1 MNCARWELC
10 QKMRYSIPLGKNKK
24 GPHPNTPP
32 LWETSRAQHC
42 QAGRYSWA
50 MENMMENAVII
61 DNGSGFI
68 KAGFAGDD
76 TPGVVFPSVVGKRIN
91 PVSTGQNTYV
101 GDQAQSMSRQ
111 GILTISHPLEN
122 GIVTNWDDM
131 EEIWSHTFH
140 NELRIDPAAQPV
152 MLIDSAL
159 NVKANREKMVKIMF
173 ETFKVP
179 ALYVATAPA
188 LSLYK
193 SGRRT
198 GIVLD
203 CGYGFGQIVPIYK
216 GHVLSDAI
224 HRLDLTGS
232 DLTNHLMELLT
243 ERGYSFRTLAERE
256 IVTDLKEKLCYVA
269 EDFDAEM
276 QKASLSSELEKN
288 YELPDGQVITVD
300 SQRFRCP
307 EILFKP
313 SLIGLNSE
321 GIHVATYDSIMKCDV
336 GIRKDLYANIVL
348 SGGTTL
354 FPGMNVRLN
363 REITS
368 LAPPTMAVKI
378 IAPPERKYSAWSGGS
393 LLAASDDFEERW
405 VTKEEYAKDGYSI
418 VHSKCQ

>member
-1 MNCARWELC
+1 
-10 QKMRYSIPLGKNKK
+10 
-24 GPHPNTPP
+24 
-32 LWETSRAQHC
+32 
-42 QAGRYSWA
+42 
-50 MENMMENAVII
+50 MENAVII

-76 TPGVVFPSVVGKRIN
+76 TPGVVFPSVVGKRLK
-91 PVSTGQNTYV
+91 PVSAGQNTYV
-101 GDQAQSMSRQ
+101 GDEAQAMSRQ

-140 NELRIDPAAQPV
+140 NELRVDPAAQPV

-193 SGRRT
+193 SGHRT

-203 CGYGFGQIVPIYK
+203 CGYGFVQIVPIYE
-216 GHVLSDAI
+216 GQVLSNAI
-224 HRLDLTGS
+224 SCLDLTGS
-232 DLTNHLMELLT
+232 DLTNYLMELLT
-243 ERGYSFRTLAERE
+243 ERGYSFTTLAERE
-256 IVTDLKEKLCYVA
+256 IVTDIKEKLCYVA
-269 EDFDAEM
+269 EDFDDEM
-276 QKASLSSELEKN
+276 RKASQSSELEKI
-288 YELPDGQVITVD
+288 YELPDGQVITID

-363 REITS
+363 KEITS
-368 LAPPTMAVKI
+368 LAPPSMAVKI

-393 LLAASDDFEERW
+393 LLAASGDFEERW
-405 VTKEEYAKDGYSI
+405 VTKEEYAQDGYSI